1 MIQNLRHTI
10 KNKDEEIKKLKA
22 EIEER
27 DKQLN
32 KIRSKFGNV

>member
-10 KNKDEEIKKLKA
+10 MNKDEEIKKLKA

-32 KIRSKFGNV
+32 KIRNKFGNV